1 MLAAAAEWA
10 ETHHRTSAALA
21 PAAAKGGN
29 RAIAMLNRLRTPA
42 IAALAALAMGGAPV
56 QADTPVAAA
65 AVASQPA
72 GAQGVFPGAA
82 WSTPATSGQPSGWS
96 ADKLQRADDYADAM
110 RSDAYLVVHRGLLVH
125 AYGDIRRP
133 MNLASVRKSVL
144 SVLYGM
150 HVGPGAIDLDQSLAS
165 LGITDKGGLS
175 NVEQTATVRQ
185 LLQSRSGV
193 YHEAAY
199 ETASAKKQ
207 RPERGSHAPGTYWYY
222 NNWDFNALATI
233 FQRRTGKNVF
243 EALKTEL
250 AEPLQFEDFRYP
262 QDTKFEYER
271 NSEHPAYLMYLSAR
285 DLARIGLL
293 VSRDGQWKGRQM
305 VPSAWLRESTTSY
318 SAARGGNGYGYMWWL
333 PFVAFAQ
340 WRLPGNQLVLADGVG
355 GQFMLIDRA
364 RDIVLVHRV
373 DNSRLWFKRNAV
385 DLGQFVELAARVIA
399 AAPGK

>member
-1 MLAAAAEWA
+1 
-10 ETHHRTSAALA
+10 
-21 PAAAKGGN
+21 
-29 RAIAMLNRLRTPA
+29 MLNRLRTTA
-42 IAALAALAMGGAPV
+42 IAALAATTIAMGSASAR
-56 QADTPVAAA
+56 ADTPAAIATAAA
-65 AVASQPA
+65 QQA

-96 ADKLQRADDYADAM
+96 ADKLKRADDYADSL
-110 RSDAYLVVHRGLLVH
+110 RSDAYLVVHRGVLVH

-175 NVEQTATVRQ
+175 DVEQTATVRQ

-199 ETASAKKQ
+199 ETPAAKKR
-207 RPERGSHAPGTYWYY
+207 RPERGSHAPGTFWYY
-222 NNWDFNALATI
+222 NNWDFNTLATI
-233 FQRRTGKNVF
+233 FQRRTGRDVF

-271 NSEHPAYLMYLSAR
+271 SSEHPAYLMFLSAR

-293 VSRDGQWKGRQM
+293 VGRDGQWQGRQM

-318 SAARGGNGYGYMWWL
+318 SAVLGGSGYGYMWWL
-333 PFVAFAQ
+333 PFVAFPS
-340 WRLPGNQLVLADGVG
+340 WRLPGNQLVLADGSG

-385 DLGQFVELAARVIA
+385 DLGQFAELAARVIA

>member
-1 MLAAAAEWA
+1 
-10 ETHHRTSAALA
+10 
-21 PAAAKGGN
+21 
-29 RAIAMLNRLRTPA
+29 MLNTLRSTA
-42 IAALAALAMGGAPV
+42 IAALAATAIMVGGAPAL
-56 QADTPVAAA
+56 ADTEVPPA
-65 AVASQPA
+65 AVAAPRQAS
-72 GAQGVFPGAA
+72 AQGVYPGVA

-96 ADKLQRADDYADAM
+96 EDKLQLADSYADSL
-110 RSDAYLVVHRGLLVH
+110 RSDAYLVVHRGVLVH

-150 HVGPGAIDLDQSLAS
+150 HVGRGAIDLDQSLAS

-175 NVEQTATVRQ
+175 DVEQTATVRQ

-199 ETASAKKQ
+199 ETPAAKKR

-233 FQRRTGKNVF
+233 FQRRTGKDVF

-271 NSEHPAYLMYLSAR
+271 SSEHPAYLMFLSAR

-293 VSRDGQWKGRQM
+293 VGRDGQWQGRQM

-318 SAARGGNGYGYMWWL
+318 SAASGGSGYGYMWWL
-333 PFVAFAQ
+333 PFAAFPS
-340 WRLPGNQLVLADGVG
+340 WRLPGNQLVLADGSG

-385 DLGQFVELAARVIA
+385 DLGQFAELAARVIA
-399 AAPGK
+399 AAPARQAVGSTAP

>member
-1 MLAAAAEWA
+1 
-10 ETHHRTSAALA
+10 
-21 PAAAKGGN
+21 
-29 RAIAMLNRLRTPA
+29 MLNTLRSTA
-42 IAALAALAMGGAPV
+42 ITALAAIATMVGGAPAL
-56 QADTPVAAA
+56 ADSEVPPA
-65 AVASQPA
+65 AVAAPRQA

-82 WSTPATSGQPSGWS
+82 WATPASSGQPSGWS
-96 ADKLQRADDYADAM
+96 ADKLQLADSYADAM
-110 RSDAYLVVHRGLLVH
+110 RSDAYLVVHRGVLVH

-150 HVGPGAIDLDQSLAS
+150 HVGRGAIDLDQSLAS

-175 NVEQTATVRQ
+175 DVEQTATVRQ

-199 ETASAKKQ
+199 ETPAAKKL

-233 FQRRTGKNVF
+233 FQRRTGKDVF

-271 NSEHPAYLMYLSAR
+271 SSEHPAYLMFLSAR

-293 VSRDGQWKGRQM
+293 VSRDGQWQGRQM

-318 SAARGGNGYGYMWWL
+318 SAASGGSGYGYMWWL
-333 PFVAFAQ
+333 PFAAFPS
-340 WRLPGNQLVLADGVG
+340 WRLPGNQLVLADGSG

-399 AAPGK
+399 AAPARQAVGSTAP

>member
-1 MLAAAAEWA
+1 
-10 ETHHRTSAALA
+10 
-21 PAAAKGGN
+21 
-29 RAIAMLNRLRTPA
+29 MLNRLRTTA

-82 WSTPATSGQPSGWS
+82 WATPATSGQPSGWS
-96 ADKLQRADDYADAM
+96 ADKLQLADSYADAI
-110 RSDAYLVVHRGLLVH
+110 RSDAYLIAHRGVLVH

-150 HVGPGAIDLDQSLAS
+150 HVGPGAIDLDQSMAS

-175 NVEQTATVRQ
+175 DVEQTATVRQ

-199 ETASAKKQ
+199 ETPAAKKR
-207 RPERGSHAPGTYWYY
+207 RPERGSHAPGTFWYY
-222 NNWDFNALATI
+222 NNWDFNTLATI
-233 FQRRTGKNVF
+233 FQRRTGKDVF

-271 NSEHPAYLMYLSAR
+271 SSEHPAYLMFLSAR

-293 VSRDGQWKGRQM
+293 VSRDGLWQGRQM
-305 VPSAWLRESTTSY
+305 VPSTWLRESTTSY
-318 SAARGGNGYGYMWWL
+318 SAVRGGNGYGYMWWL
-333 PFVAFAQ
+333 PFAAFPS
-340 WRLPGNQLVLADGVG
+340 WRAPGNQLVLADGSG

-385 DLGQFVELAARVIA
+385 DVGQFAELAARVLA
-399 AAPGK
+399 AAPGEVGGGRPTEPAAHRAQTP